1 MVGTHQELVL
11 SCITI
16 MLIKESSL
24 TAIMKFHF
32 WPLLGAESKILNL
45 NTERSERQTISLT
58 SDMVMISTLE
68 LKRTTLLGQPKGLKC
83 FFFEFL
89 REIYKMLPYWSLIGY
104 QSFNLDKP
112 YSECSTSSRHQFCD
126 LMGAGKKIEILCQ
139 CHRDGFPKFN
149 TTLR

>member
-1 MVGTHQELVL
+1 MVGTHLELAL

-24 TAIMKFHF
+24 TAIVKFLATF
-32 WPLLGAESKILNL
+32 GSREQNL
-45 NTERSERQTISLT
+45 K
-58 SDMVMISTLE
+58 LE
-68 LKRTTLLGQPKGLKC
+68 YRTKRTPDDKSYIWYGYDQYPWTKTNYITWSAAGFKM
-83 FFFEFL
+83 FFSEFL
-89 REIYKMLPYWSLIGY
+89 KEIYKMLLYKSLIDY
-104 QSFNLDKP
+104 QTLNPDKP

-139 CHRDGFPKFN
+139 CHRDGFPRFN